1 MEGAVEDEIKES
13 AEISVINS
21 ELDSKDG
28 ELFYLTGVIQN
39 SIVKN
44 QLK

>member
-1 MEGAVEDEIKES
+1 MKMTRQCSLMKGAVEDEIKES

-28 ELFYLTGVIQN
+28 ELLCKET
-39 SIVKN
+39 
-44 QLK
+44 L